1 MIILKR
7 GEQKNMEI
15 VINYLQVYGWSVLG
29 ALITFGVGWWLI
41 KVLTKVLVRLMEKT
55 KVEKSLVG
63 FLRTLMDFFMKMIL
77 IITCLSMVGVDM
89 TPFFAILGG
98 LSVAIGFALKESLG
112 NVAAGVFIL
121 FFKPFKV
128 GDYVESNGVSGTVHE
143 IQIMNT
149 ILITPD
155 NKHILIPNGKISNSV
170 IVNYSREATRRLNLV
185 YGVSYESDMS
195 KVKELLQQLIDAD
208 ERILKDPA
216 PAILMSEL
224 ADSSVNFS
232 VRLWVNASNYWPVN
246 FEMNE
251 KVFETF
257 NANGI
262 SIPYPQMDVHVNQ
275 VKA

>member
-1 MIILKR
+1 M
-7 GEQKNMEI
+7 M
-15 VINYLQVYGWSVLG
+15 
-29 ALITFGVGWWLI
+29 
-41 KVLTKVLVRLMEKT
+41 
-55 KVEKSLVG
+55 
-63 FLRTLMDFFMKMIL
+63 
-77 IITCLSMVGVDM
+77 GVDM

-128 GDYVESNGVSGTVHE
+128 GDFVESNGVSGTVHE

-155 NKHILIPNGKISNSV
+155 NKHILIPNGAISNSV
-170 IVNYSREATRRLNLV
+170 IVNYSRETTRRLTLV
-185 YGVSYESDMS
+185 YGVSYESDMN
-195 KVKELLQQLIDAD
+195 KVKELLQQIIDAD
-208 ERILKDPA
+208 ERVLRDPA
-216 PAILMSEL
+216 SAIVMSEL

-232 VRLWVNASNYWPVN
+232 VKIWLNASNYWSVK

-251 KVFETF
+251 KVFEVF

-262 SIPYPQMDVHVNQ
+262 NIPYPQMDVHINQ
-275 VKA
+275 TQA